1 MVMIDIEL
9 EGKKFKLH
17 ERLKGKLDNIKRVQK
32 SGWDCTLLIDG
43 IEGSG
48 KSTLG
53 LTCAY
58 YLSDGKFSVDNICTG
73 INDAVNKLEEAKEG
87 STLLIDE
94 GSLLFSSA
102 DAMRKDQKQLI
113 LILNVIRQKRMAL
126 IIVSPSFFRLN
137 RYIAT
142 DRSRFLIHVY
152 TKQDLRRGR
161 FIYFGQKKK
170 NKLYELGKK
179 NFNSYAKPKSNWNGT
194 FQDFN
199 PFGDEYTSIKKKS
212 LQEALHPEKKGMDA
226 KDLKRIVTADIMR
239 AIVDRLPINT
249 RGDLAKAMD
258 FTPKTLYNYVY
269 SKEKAQNGLKKGNP
283 EQIIIN
289 T

>member
-1 MVMIDIEL
+1 
-9 EGKKFKLH
+9 
-17 ERLKGKLDNIKRVQK
+17 
-32 SGWDCTLLIDG
+32 
-43 IEGSG
+43 
-48 KSTLG
+48 
-53 LTCAY
+53 
-58 YLSDGKFSVDNICTG
+58 
-73 INDAVNKLEEAKEG
+73 
-87 STLLIDE
+87 
-94 GSLLFSSA
+94 
-102 DAMRKDQKQLI
+102 
-113 LILNVIRQKRMAL
+113 
-126 IIVSPSFFRLN
+126 
-137 RYIAT
+137 
-142 DRSRFLIHVY
+142 VY

-258 FTPKTLYNYVY
+258 FTPKTLYNYLNT
-269 SKEKAQNGLKKGNP
+269 KEMP
-283 EQIIIN
+283 EIKL
-289 T
+289 

>member
-1 MVMIDIEL
+1 MLDIEL

-17 ERLKGKLDNIKRVQK
+17 ERLKQKLDNIKKVQK

-58 YLSDGKFSVDNICTG
+58 YLSEGKFNVKDICTG
-73 INDAVNKLEEAKEG
+73 SHDAVKKLEDAKDG
-87 STLLIDE
+87 GVLLIDE
-94 GSLLFSSA
+94 GSLLFSSS
-102 DAMRKDQKQLI
+102 DAMRKEQKQLI

-194 FQDFN
+194 FADFN
-199 PFGDEYTSIKKKS
+199 PFGEEYANIKKKS
-212 LQEALHPEKKGMDA
+212 LNEALHPEKKGMEA
-226 KDLKRIVTADIMR
+226 KDLKRIVTSDIMR
-239 AIVDRLPINT
+239 AIVDKLPINT

-269 SKEKAQNGLKKGNP
+269 AKEKAEIGLKKGNS

-289 T
+289 TI